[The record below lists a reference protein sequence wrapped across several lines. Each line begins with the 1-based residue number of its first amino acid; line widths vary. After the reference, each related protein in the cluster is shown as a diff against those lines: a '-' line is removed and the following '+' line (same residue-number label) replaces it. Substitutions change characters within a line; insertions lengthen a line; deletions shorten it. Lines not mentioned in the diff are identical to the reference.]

1 MHMKA
6 TIVGKRLADLVAIPP
21 RVWFDA
27 GTELRTRIVTRTRA
41 RGVDADGAPFTP
53 YTEGYAKAK
62 AKHGGM
68 IGGGRVN
75 LTGTKSG
82 PKMLDTMVVKASAT
96 TNPRITI
103 FFSLAEKAEVMNY
116 HMKDGRVLRKFFALS
131 DDDVDYAV
139 DYIRK
144 RMGAR
149 T

>member
-6 TIVGKRLADLVAIPP
+6 TIVGKRLADLVAIPT

-41 RGVDADGAPFTP
+41 RGVDADGAPFQP
-53 YTEGYAKAK
+53 YSEGYAKAK

-75 LTGTKSG
+75 LTGTKAG
-82 PKMLDTMVVKASAT
+82 PKMLDTMLVKASAT

-103 FFSLAEKAEVMNY
+103 LFSLAEKAAIASY
-116 HMKDGRVLRKFFALS
+116 HMGEGRVDRLFFALS
-131 DDDVDYAV
+131 DDDIDYAV
-139 DYIRK
+139 DYIRR
-144 RMGAR
+144 RMGAQS
-149 T
+149 